1 MNIVNFSSLK
11 SWFSCLDCC
20 TDGSN
25 SAEMKLEAT
34 RPHPSEES
42 ASELCD
48 ALSKSISCT
57 FLLATAGLR
66 DAAIKEN
73 TAISKRAAT
82 LILSSTVAFFTVP
95 LAVIEGVARRAI
107 GWTLSLLNRIL
118 PCGNETLESV
128 NKTYFDEAI
137 RNHAIFAFTAF
148 EYTFGIF
155 EPKTLLRD
163 PEKIQNNSVILNIL
177 DVG

>member
-34 RPHPSEES
+34 RPHRSKES

-57 FLLATAGLR
+57 FLLATAAWR
-66 DAAIKEN
+66 NDAIKEK

-107 GWTLSLLNRIL
+107 GWTVSLLNRIL
-118 PCGNETLESV
+118 PCENETLKSV
-128 NKTYFDEAI
+128 NETYFDEAI
-137 RNHAIFAFTAF
+137 RNHAIVAFTAF

-155 EPKTLLRD
+155 EPKTPLR
-163 PEKIQNNSVILNIL
+163 EISEVKENSAILNIL
-177 DVG
+177 FAD